1 MTVFITGGVRSGKS
15 ALGQKITLQLS
26 DGLHYYVATMIPV
39 DADDRE
45 RIRLH
50 LLDRKDLGFQTIEQ
64 GRDIAGCLVNADPN
78 GTFLVDSVTAL
89 MMNELFPPE
98 KSYAL
103 DENAPQRVEHGLKT
117 LIKSAKHVVF
127 VSDYLFSDA
136 LRYDTTTEAYRRG
149 LGEVHQIL
157 ARLCDTVV
165 EVSSGQITIH
175 KGELPQ

>member
-15 ALGQKITLQLS
+15 ALGQKIALQLS
-26 DGLHYYVATMIPV
+26 DGLHYYIATMIPV
-39 DADDRE
+39 DSDDRE

-64 GRDIAGCLVNADPN
+64 GRDIAGCLNNADPN
-78 GTFLVDSVTAL
+78 GTFLVDSITAL
-89 MMNELFPPE
+89 TMNELFPPE
-98 KSYAL
+98 RNFAL
-103 DENAPQRVEHGLKT
+103 DTQAPLSVAAGLET
-117 LIKSAKHVVF
+117 LIQQAKNVVF

-136 LRYDTTTEAYRRG
+136 LRYDGTTDFYRKA
-149 LGEVHQIL
+149 LGEIHQTL